1 MNSNILIIG
10 GTGKTGRRIVEQ
22 LQKKGIQP
30 RIGSRQATPS
40 FDWDDKNTWIESLK
54 GIEKMYITYYP
65 DLAVPGAK
73 EAIESL
79 TYLAKELGVK
89 KIVLLSGKGEVEAEA
104 CEAIVKNSGVDYTI
118 VRASWFNQNWSESF
132 FLDPILSGEVALPM
146 SNVLI
151 PFVDANDIAE
161 VAATVLLDNNY
172 NGKTIE
178 VTGPELITFKDIIH
192 TISTVTNRNLSFH
205 EITLQQY
212 IEGMRQMQLPED
224 VIWLIEYLFS
234 NVLTNPNN
242 QKISNDIEQV
252 LGRKA
257 RTFWNTLKKLLIPK
271 FGILLKLSNNFFS
284 KKVYSLLHYL
294 CFFNAH

>member
-10 GTGKTGRRIVEQ
+10 GTGKTGRRVVEQ

-104 CEAIVKNSGVDYTI
+104 CEAIVKNSGVEYTI

-161 VAATVLLDNNY
+161 VAATVLLDNDY

-192 TISTVTNRNLSFH
+192 TISTVTNRNLTFH
-205 EITLQQY
+205 EITLEQY

-257 RTFWNTLKKLLIPK
+257 RTFLEYARETAETEVWSTAEIIK
-271 FGILLKLSNNFFS
+271 
-284 KKVYSLLHYL
+284 
-294 CFFNAH
+294 

>member
-10 GTGKTGRRIVEQ
+10 GTGKTGRRVVEQ

-89 KIVLLSGKGEVEAEA
+89 KVVLLSGKGEVEAEA

-192 TISTVTNRNLSFH
+192 TISTVTNRNLTFH
-205 EITLQQY
+205 EITLEQY

-257 RTFWNTLKKLLIPK
+257 RTFLEYAKETAETEVWSTAEIIK
-271 FGILLKLSNNFFS
+271 
-284 KKVYSLLHYL
+284 
-294 CFFNAH
+294 

>member
-10 GTGKTGRRIVEQ
+10 GTGKTGRRVVEQ

-30 RIGSRQATPS
+30 RIGSRQATPC

-104 CEAIVKNSGVDYTI
+104 CEAIVKNSGVEYTI

-192 TISTVTNRNLSFH
+192 TISTVTDRNLNFH
-205 EITLQQY
+205 EITLEQY

-257 RTFWNTLKKLLIPK
+257 RTFLEYAKETAETEVWSTAEIIK
-271 FGILLKLSNNFFS
+271 
-284 KKVYSLLHYL
+284 
-294 CFFNAH
+294 